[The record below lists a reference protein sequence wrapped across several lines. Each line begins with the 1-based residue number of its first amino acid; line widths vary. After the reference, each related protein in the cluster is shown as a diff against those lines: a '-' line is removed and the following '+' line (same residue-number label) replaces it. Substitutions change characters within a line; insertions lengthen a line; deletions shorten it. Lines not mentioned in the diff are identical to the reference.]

1 MVETADIE
9 TEICALAGQ
18 IAAVS
23 AQYLILV
30 GEFDARRGWAAWE
43 TRSCAHWLSWRAG
56 VDLHTAREQVRVAK
70 AMRELPLITSAYLS
84 GAVSYSKVRAMTRV
98 ATADNEASLLQKA
111 LDAPAAHIERLC
123 RGLKKAMRPTRGN
136 GVDLDP
142 CVGRWRWD
150 DEDGSLVVTA
160 RFRPEDGKRFL
171 AAVTRAEY
179 ERTRTEVESEGDRSA
194 PAPPNPVPAL
204 VAMAEMVCDAIDSPV
219 VSPAA
224 DVLVHLGDST
234 EAGCDHAHFDDG
246 PGLDDETLAQV
257 LCSSVMRVVGHGRLG
272 KTVRWSTTAKAPS
285 RTQLRQLIIR
295 DRCCSVP
302 GCRRTRFL
310 HAHHVTYRSRGG
322 ATSLDN
328 LVLLCG
334 EHHRAL
340 HDGYFLIESLGNQ
353 RFTFRHPS
361 GAEMVHAPA
370 LSGDAEVLRRQY
382 QHIEPDAI
390 VPNWGGERPRPQLRD
405 RRSDHQLA
413 AGCMKRG
420 RSGQVSVTKRLGQEA
435 VGYERRQIDGGRTV
449 LAGGTMA
456 ELRGCNQA

>member
-1 MVETADIE
+1 MMDMKDIE

-18 IAAVS
+18 IAAAS

-43 TRSCAHWLSWRAG
+43 VRSCAHWLSWRAG

-84 GAVSYSKVRAMTRV
+84 GTISYSKVRAMTRV
-98 ATADNEASLLQKA
+98 VTAENEASLLQKA

-136 GVDLDP
+136 GVDVDP
-142 CVGRWRWD
+142 CTGRWRWD
-150 DEDGSLVVTA
+150 ENDGSLVLTA

-171 AAVTRAEY
+171 AALTRAEY
-179 ERTRTEVESEGDRSA
+179 ERTRVEGESEGDRAA
-194 PAPPNPVPAL
+194 PAPPNPVPAII
-204 VAMAEMVCDAIDSPV
+204 AMAEMVCAAVDSPV

-224 DVLVHLGDST
+224 EVLVHLGNST

-257 LCSSVMRVVGHGRLG
+257 LCSAVMRTVGHGRLG
-272 KTVRWSTTAKAPS
+272 KTVRWSPTAKAPS
-285 RTQLRQLIIR
+285 RTQMRQLIIR
-295 DRCCSVP
+295 DRCCTVP
-302 GCRRTRFL
+302 GCGRTRFL

-340 HDGYFLIESLGNQ
+340 HDGYFFIEALGDQ
-353 RFTFRHPS
+353 RFSFHHPA
-361 GAEMVHAPA
+361 GTEIIHAPA
-370 LSGDAEVLRRQY
+370 VSGDADEIRRRY
-382 QHIEPDAI
+382 DGIAPDAI
-390 VPNWGGERPRPQLRD
+390 VPNWGGEGLDLSYATDVLITNWQ
-405 RRSDHQLA
+405 QA
-413 AGCMKRG
+413 A
-420 RSGQVSVTKRLGQEA
+420 
-435 VGYERRQIDGGRTV
+435 
-449 LAGGTMA
+449 
-456 ELRGCNQA
+456 